1 MIKLC
6 FITAAR
12 SEYGLLRWI
21 MQDVKDS
28 ASFELQLIV
37 CGGHLLESQG
47 HTIDQILEDGFT
59 PDCTIPFSE
68 YPDIDDLR
76 SLTYEC
82 SDLMK
87 GCAEAFHKLSPD
99 YVVVL
104 GDRYEILPICN
115 TAFLMNIPII
125 HISGGDVTKG
135 AIDDSI
141 RNAVTMLASIHF
153 PGTKESADNI
163 IRMRGTLQNV
173 FDVGEPGLDH
183 FIRNKLMTRKVLA
196 DDLNIDPDSK
206 WILMTYHAQTDHDIS
221 IDLEIVS
228 NTLDIL
234 HTLDGISV
242 VATYAN
248 LDPGGDKINKLLE
261 EDKKIRVV
269 PSLGSRRYLS
279 FMKEASFVIGNS
291 SSGIVEAPYL
301 KIPVVNIGDRQKGRY
316 MCKNIVQSDGSR
328 KSLENSIRKAMKM
341 DTSFVDD
348 SNYYG
353 DGHTSERI
361 VSILSEIL

>member
-59 PDCTIPFSE
+59 PDFTIPFSE
-68 YPDIDDLR
+68 HPDIDDIR
-76 SLTYEC
+76 TLTYEC

-87 GCAEAFHKLSPD
+87 GCADAFHRLSPD

-104 GDRYEILPICN
+104 GDRFELLPICN

-135 AIDDSI
+135 AIDDAV

-153 PGTKESADNI
+153 PGNKESADNI
-163 IRMRGTLQNV
+163 KRMRGSDTNV
-173 FDVGEPGLDH
+173 FAVGEPGLDH
-183 FIRNKLMTRKVLA
+183 FVRNSLMSREELA
-196 DDLNIDPDSK
+196 DDLGISHDSK
-206 WILMTYHAQTDHDIS
+206 WILMTYHAQTDHDVS

-234 HTLDGISV
+234 HELDGVSI

-261 EDKKIRVV
+261 EDKKIKVV

-301 KIPVVNIGDRQKGRY
+301 KIPVVNIGDRQNGRY
-316 MCKNIVQSDGSR
+316 MCKNILQSDGSR
-328 KSLENSIRKAMKM
+328 ESLEDSIRRAMKM
-341 DTSFVDD
+341 DTSSVDD